1 MILCNSGPLIAASI
15 RDNDDHRLCVDLFSA
30 LHLNGE
36 RLLVPPTVIAEVGYM
51 LERLGSPA
59 HEAAF
64 LRSVA
69 ASDFE
74 PIDLTAADYARMS
87 ELVEHYDDLPL
98 GTFGSCAR
106 ATLTRLFSSPT
117 LADPS
122 CIGHLTTAASAS
134 HLGCLLSRRVRP
146 LSHRTRKPHSEPSL
160 SR

>member
-1 MILCNSGPLIAASI
+1 MFLCDSGPLIAASI
-15 RDNDDHRLCVDLFSA
+15 RDDDDHRLCVDLCSA

-51 LERLGSPA
+51 LERLGSLA

-74 PIDLTAADYARMS
+74 PIDLTVADYARMS
-87 ELVEHYDDLPL
+87 ELVEQYDDLPL
-98 GTFGSCAR
+98 GTTDASVIAVAERLGVTEI
-106 ATLTRLFSSPT
+106 ATLDARHFRIV
-117 LADPS
+117 
-122 CIGHLTTAASAS
+122 C
-134 HLGCLLSRRVRP
+134 P

>member
-1 MILCNSGPLIAASI
+1 MRCWPRASVVLARDSVWQRPLIAASI
-15 RDNDDHRLCVDLFSA
+15 RDDDDHRLCVDLCSA

-51 LERLGSPA
+51 LERLGSLA

-74 PIDLTAADYARMS
+74 PIDLTVADYARMS
-87 ELVEHYDDLPL
+87 ELVEQYDDLPL
-98 GTFGSCAR
+98 GTTDASVIAVAERLGVTEIVTLDAR
-106 ATLTRLFSSPT
+106 HFR
-117 LADPS
+117 
-122 CIGHLTTAASAS
+122 I
-134 HLGCLLSRRVRP
+134 VRP
-146 LSHRTRKPHSEPSL
+146 RHTDAFVLLPD